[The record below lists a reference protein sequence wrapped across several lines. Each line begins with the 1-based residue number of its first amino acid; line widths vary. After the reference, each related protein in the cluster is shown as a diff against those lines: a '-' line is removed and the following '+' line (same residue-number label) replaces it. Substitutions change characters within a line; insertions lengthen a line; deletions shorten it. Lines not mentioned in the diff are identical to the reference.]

1 MATTVRDIRGPAVTR
16 PDDPAPERRPF
27 RDNPR
32 LILLGILILLGAL
45 VAMVTLADR
54 APDFNPDFLTEVLLY
69 ALSVADL
76 TMLLALGFV
85 LERNIVKLAVERRRG
100 LPFSRF
106 RSKLVGALLGLTI
119 IPALLVLIVG
129 VELIR
134 SSTQKWV
141 SQPVA
146 SVLTSA
152 RQIAHEY
159 YRERE
164 DVVIRQAAAV
174 AAALPPALVKE
185 GNAEELRRFLEA

>member
-1 MATTVRDIRGPAVTR
+1 MATTFPEVRPAAAADAQ
-16 PDDPAPERRPF
+16 PPAGQAAPRRPF

-32 LILLGILILLGAL
+32 LILVGILILLVAL
-45 VAMVTLADR
+45 VAMVILADR

-85 LERNIVKLAVERRRG
+85 LARNIVKLAVERRRG

-106 RSKLVGALLGLTI
+106 RAKLVGALLGLTI

-129 VELIR
+129 AELIR

-141 SQPVA
+141 SQPVDA
-146 SVLTSA
+146 VLSSA
-152 RQIAHEY
+152 RQIAQEY
-159 YRERE
+159 YRQRE
-164 DVVIRQAAAV
+164 DIVV
-174 AAALPPALVKE
+174 
-185 GNAEELRRFLEA
+185 